1 MNIHFEQVDR
11 KSQTVSYLLVAFA
24 IFLALLFVISLVRHV
39 ELHWSIPS
47 ASIQTLSIENSDM
60 PVAILAPFP
69 PVETTNAISTPEPE
83 GNTMLIAIPQVIPAP
98 APSMP

>member
-24 IFLALLFVISLVRHV
+24 IFLALLFVISRVRHV

-47 ASIQTLSIENSDM
+47 VSIQTAQIEHSM
-60 PVAILAPFP
+60 PVAISAPLP
-69 PVETTNAISTPEPE
+69 PNEATNAISTPKPE